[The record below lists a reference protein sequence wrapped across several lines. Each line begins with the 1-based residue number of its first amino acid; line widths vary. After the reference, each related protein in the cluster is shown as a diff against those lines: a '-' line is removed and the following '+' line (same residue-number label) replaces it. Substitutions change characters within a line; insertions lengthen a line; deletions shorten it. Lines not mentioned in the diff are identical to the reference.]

1 MGSDAGVGA
10 GRRAVNGLAK
20 EVPAL
25 NGMSKEDPPPPRLLT
40 LPTVLTIGRVAA
52 VPLLIS
58 SELKPFSPF
67 NSSCV
72 FLLVGLSRAV
82 VDGYGKLGFLFGFS
96 SFVGGS
102 YVGSPAVMI
111 LSCCSNEYY

>member
-10 GRRAVNGLAK
+10 RRRAVNGLAK
-20 EVPAL
+20 EVPAV
-25 NGMSKEDPPPPRLLT
+25 NGMSKEDPPPRLLT

-58 SELKPFSPF
+58 SELKSFPPF

-82 VDGYGKLGFLFGFS
+82 EDGY
-96 SFVGGS
+96 V
-102 YVGSPAVMI
+102 
-111 LSCCSNEYY
+111 